1 MSIRTNQCLHCGKS
15 REEHLT
21 KEQISR
27 LEYLESALMPHPIM
41 LREIAELYKKE
52 DHIFQDSGLSKL
64 TEHQEELFEAVEKL
78 SDELGKRYPDSTTI
92 FLLNK
97 QVKSIIQKIRQ

>member
-1 MSIRTNQCLHCGKS
+1 MSIRTGICANCGKS

-27 LEYLESALMPHPIM
+27 LAYLESALMPHPIM

-64 TEHQEELFEAVEKL
+64 TEHQEELFEAAEKVVRRFENTNMAGLIVEL
-78 SDELGKRYPDSTTI
+78 
-92 FLLNK
+92 
-97 QVKSIIQKIRQ
+97 QSIIQKIRQ